1 MRAIRWLQAHII
13 PRLHWGLYLWV
24 ALLPFQLPLEHVL
37 GLRLALS
44 DVALAGTLFVGLACR
59 VLGACPRPEQRRR
72 RTSLDGYLA
81 ALVAIFAMALGVAW
95 ARTGELT
102 TYTLVNKGAGI
113 LVLVTSFYV
122 VVALASAPH
131 RLRRVVA
138 TLLGSVGAVNAVS
151 LALYGAWLRSG
162 GPNSL
167 VSTRRLAGFLI
178 DPNAYGGLLTVALFV
193 QLGVLVGSRTKSRW
207 AQVAGTANVLLLGA
221 GLVLTR
227 SRSAW
232 VALAV
237 GGVVLLWLI
246 RRRLTWKRALIAAT
260 AVGCAGG
267 SLLLLAGGAVTSLLK
282 DALKPASILVRW
294 EQVTGGLRY
303 FPGSPIWG
311 IGLDV
316 YRRLQPPY
324 IIHNTYVWFL
334 VEMGAIG
341 LIVLLAL
348 LARVG
353 RNWAAAL
360 RSTDWSWGL
369 AVGGAAAFAAMLGL
383 AVGIEALY
391 QRPLWLL
398 FALAE
403 LLRQRV
409 SQGRLALSAEHAKE
423 PPLSAIPPTLP
434 PRHDSPR
441 WSNLP
446 SQTMRDRRACLPS
459 EYTDTISHVARV
471 MCLLSRSAR

>member
-1 MRAIRWLQAHII
+1 MRAIRWLQVHIS

-24 ALLPFQLPLEHVL
+24 ALLPFQLHLERVL

-59 VLGACPRPEQRRR
+59 VLGACPRPEQRLRG
-72 RTSLDGYLA
+72 TSLDGYLA
-81 ALVAIFAMALGVAW
+81 ALVAVFAMAFGVAW

-102 TYTLVNKGAGI
+102 TYMLVNKGAGI
-113 LVLVTSFYV
+113 LVLVASFYAA
-122 VVALASAPH
+122 VALASAPE

-151 LALYGAWLRSG
+151 LALYGVWLRSG
-162 GPNSL
+162 GQSPVMSGQ
-167 VSTRRLAGFLI
+167 RLAGFLI
-178 DPNAYGGLLTVALFV
+178 DPNAYGGLLTVALLV
-193 QLGVLVGSRTKSRW
+193 QLGVLVGGRATSRW
-207 AQVAGTANVLLLGA
+207 VQVAGTANVLLLGA

-237 GGVVLLWLI
+237 GGVVFLWLI
-246 RRRLTWKRALIAAT
+246 RRWLTWKRVLIAAT
-260 AVGCAGG
+260 AVGCAGA
-267 SLLLLAGGAVTSLLK
+267 SLWLLAGGAVMSLLK
-282 DALKPASILVRW
+282 DALQPASILLRW

-303 FPGSPIWG
+303 FPDSPIWG

-334 VEMGAIG
+334 VEMGVIG

-348 LARVG
+348 LSRVG

-360 RSTDWSWGL
+360 RSTGWNWGL
-369 AVGGAAAFAAMLGL
+369 AVGCAAAFAAILGL

-391 QRPLWLL
+391 QRHLWLL

-403 LLRQRV
+403 VLRRGV
-409 SQGRLALSAEHAKE
+409 PLRDTVAEK
-423 PPLSAIPPTLP
+423 
-434 PRHDSPR
+434 
-441 WSNLP
+441 
-446 SQTMRDRRACLPS
+446 
-459 EYTDTISHVARV
+459 
-471 MCLLSRSAR
+471 

>member
-1 MRAIRWLQAHII
+1 
-13 PRLHWGLYLWV
+13 
-24 ALLPFQLPLEHVL
+24 
-37 GLRLALS
+37 
-44 DVALAGTLFVGLACR
+44 
-59 VLGACPRPEQRRR
+59 
-72 RTSLDGYLA
+72 
-81 ALVAIFAMALGVAW
+81 
-95 ARTGELT
+95 
-102 TYTLVNKGAGI
+102 
-113 LVLVTSFYV
+113 
-122 VVALASAPH
+122 
-131 RLRRVVA
+131 
-138 TLLGSVGAVNAVS
+138 LLGSVGAVNAVS

-162 GPNSL
+162 GQSPA
-167 VSTRRLAGFLI
+167 VPTQRLAGFLI
-178 DPNAYGGLLTVALFV
+178 DPNAHGGLLTVALLV
-193 QLGVLVGSRTKSRW
+193 QLGVLVGGRTKSRW
-207 AQVAGTANVLLLGA
+207 VQVAGTANVLLLGA

-237 GGVVLLWLI
+237 GGAVLLWLV

-267 SLLLLAGGAVTSLLK
+267 SLWLLAGGAVMSLLK
-282 DALKPASILVRW
+282 DALKPASILLRW

-303 FPGSPIWG
+303 FPDSPIWG

-334 VEMGAIG
+334 VEMGIVG
-341 LIVLLAL
+341 LVVLLAL
-348 LARVG
+348 LSRVG

-360 RSTDWSWGL
+360 RSTDWNWGL

-403 LLRQRV
+403 VLRRGARPRETV
-409 SQGRLALSAEHAKE
+409 AAE
-423 PPLSAIPPTLP
+423 
-434 PRHDSPR
+434 
-441 WSNLP
+441 
-446 SQTMRDRRACLPS
+446 
-459 EYTDTISHVARV
+459 
-471 MCLLSRSAR
+471 

>member
-1 MRAIRWLQAHII
+1 MKAIRWLQVHIS

-24 ALLPFQLPLEHVL
+24 ALLPIQLPLERVL

-44 DVALAGTLFVGLACR
+44 DVALAGTLFVGLACQ
-59 VLGACPRPEQRRR
+59 VLGACPRPERRLR
-72 RTSLDGYLA
+72 RTNLDGYLA
-81 ALVAIFAMALGVAW
+81 ALVAVFAMALGVAW

-102 TYTLVNKGAGI
+102 AYTLVNKGAGI
-113 LVLVTSFYV
+113 LVLVASLYV
-122 VVALASAPH
+122 AVVLASAPE

-162 GPNSL
+162 GQSPVMSGQ
-167 VSTRRLAGFLI
+167 RLAGFLI
-178 DPNAYGGLLTVALFV
+178 DPNAYGGLLTVALLV
-193 QLGVLVGSRTKSRW
+193 QLGVLIGGRTKSRW
-207 AQVAGTANVLLLGA
+207 VQVAGAANVLLLGA

-237 GGVVLLWLI
+237 GGVVFLWLI
-246 RRRLTWKRALIAAT
+246 RRRLTWKRVLIAAT
-260 AVGCAGG
+260 AVGCAGASLWVVAG
-267 SLLLLAGGAVTSLLK
+267 DAVMSLLRS
-282 DALKPASILVRW
+282 ALQPTSILLRW

-303 FPGSPIWG
+303 FPDSPVWG

-334 VEMGAIG
+334 VEMGVIG

-348 LARVG
+348 LSRVG

-369 AVGGAAAFAAMLGL
+369 AVGGTAAFAAMLGL

-403 LLRQRV
+403 VLRQRA
-409 SQGRLALSAEHAKE
+409 SQGRLDLSAVHAKE
-423 PPLSAIPPTLP
+423 PPEGHSSGTPAA
-434 PRHDSPR
+434 S
-441 WSNLP
+441 
-446 SQTMRDRRACLPS
+446 
-459 EYTDTISHVARV
+459 
-471 MCLLSRSAR
+471 

>member
-1 MRAIRWLQAHII
+1 MKAIRWLQAHIT

-24 ALLPFQLPLEHVL
+24 ALLPFQLPLERVL

-59 VLGACPRPEQRRR
+59 VLGACPRPERRLR
-72 RTSLDGYLA
+72 RTSLDGYLV
-81 ALVAIFAMALGVAW
+81 ALVAVFAIALGVAW

-102 TYTLVNKGAGI
+102 TYALVNKGAGI
-113 LVLVTSFYV
+113 LVLIAAFYV
-122 VVALASAPH
+122 AVTLASTPQ
-131 RLRRVVA
+131 RVRRVVA
-138 TLLGSVGAVNAVS
+138 TLLGSVGAVNLAS
-151 LALYGAWLRSG
+151 LALYGAWLRLG
-162 GPNSL
+162 GPSSL
-167 VSTRRLAGFLI
+167 VYGQRLTGFLI
-178 DPNAYGGLLTVALFV
+178 DPNAYGGLLAVALLV

-207 AQVAGTANVLLLGA
+207 VQVAGAANVLLLGA

-246 RRRLTWKRALIAAT
+246 RRRLTWKRVLIGAT

-267 SLLLLAGGAVTSLLK
+267 SLWLLAGDTVTSLLRA
-282 DALKPASILVRW
+282 ALQPDSILLRW
-294 EQVTGGLRY
+294 EQVIGGLRY
-303 FPGSPIWG
+303 FPDSPIWG

-316 YRRLQPPY
+316 YRRVQPPF

-334 VEMGAIG
+334 VEMGVIG

-348 LARVG
+348 LSRVG

-360 RSTDWSWGL
+360 RSTGWNWGL
-369 AVGGAAAFAAMLGL
+369 AVGGTAAFAAMLGL

-403 LLRQRV
+403 VLRQGTSR
-409 SQGRLALSAEHAKE
+409 GRPVLSADHAKE
-423 PPLSAIPPTLP
+423 PPEGYS
-434 PRHDSPR
+434 S
-441 WSNLP
+441 
-446 SQTMRDRRACLPS
+446 
-459 EYTDTISHVARV
+459 DTPAAS
-471 MCLLSRSAR
+471 

>member
-1 MRAIRWLQAHII
+1 MKAIRWLRAHII

-24 ALLPFQLPLEHVL
+24 ALLPFQLPLERVL

-44 DVALAGTLFVGLACR
+44 DVALAGTVFVGLACR
-59 VLGACPRPEQRRR
+59 VLGACPRPERWLR

-81 ALVAIFAMALGVAW
+81 ALVAVFAMALGVAW

-113 LVLVTSFYV
+113 LVLVASFYAT
-122 VVALASAPH
+122 VALASTPE

-151 LALYGAWLRSG
+151 LALYGAWLRLG
-162 GPNSL
+162 GQSPV
-167 VSTRRLAGFLI
+167 VSAQRLAGFLI
-178 DPNAYGGLLTVALFV
+178 DPNAYGGLLTVALLV
-193 QLGVLVGSRTKSRW
+193 QLGVLVGGRTKSRW
-207 AQVAGTANVLLLGA
+207 VQVAGAANVLLLGA

-237 GGVVLLWLI
+237 GGAVLLWLI
-246 RRRLTWKRALIAAT
+246 RRRLTWKRVLIAVA

-267 SLLLLAGGAVTSLLK
+267 TLWLLAGAAVTSLLR
-282 DALKPASILVRW
+282 DALQPASILVRW
-294 EQVTGGLRY
+294 ELITGGLRY
-303 FPGSPIWG
+303 FPDSPIWG
-311 IGLDV
+311 IGLDA

-353 RNWAAAL
+353 RNWTAAL
-360 RSTDWSWGL
+360 RSTGWNWGL
-369 AVGGAAAFAAMLGL
+369 AVGGVAAFASMLGL

-403 LLRQRV
+403 VLRRTA
-409 SQGRLALSAEHAKE
+409 RARDSAS
-423 PPLSAIPPTLP
+423 PLQA
-434 PRHDSPR
+434 
-441 WSNLP
+441 
-446 SQTMRDRRACLPS
+446 RAD
-459 EYTDTISHVARV
+459 EAH
-471 MCLLSRSAR
+471 

>member
-1 MRAIRWLQAHII
+1 MRAARWLQAHIV

-24 ALLPFQLPLEHVL
+24 ALLPFQFHLERVL

-59 VLGACPRPEQRRR
+59 VLGACPRPERRLR

-81 ALVAIFAMALGVAW
+81 ALVAVFAMALGVAW

-113 LVLVTSFYV
+113 LVLVASFYV
-122 VVALASAPH
+122 TVALASTPQ
-131 RLRRVVA
+131 RLRRAVA
-138 TLLGSVGAVNAVS
+138 TLLGSVGAVNAVC
-151 LALYGAWLRSG
+151 LALYGMWLRLG
-162 GPNSL
+162 GQSP
-167 VSTRRLAGFLI
+167 VVDGQRLAGSLI
-178 DPNAYGGLLTVALFV
+178 DPNAYGGLLTVALLV
-193 QLGVLVGSRTKSRW
+193 QLGVLVGGRTKSRW
-207 AQVAGTANVLLLGA
+207 VQVAGTANVLLLGA

-237 GGVVLLWLI
+237 GGVVFLWLI
-246 RRRLTWKRALIAAT
+246 RRRLTWKRVLIGAT

-267 SLLLLAGGAVTSLLK
+267 TLWLLAGGAVMSLLR
-282 DALKPASILVRW
+282 DALQPASILLRW

-303 FPGSPIWG
+303 FPDSPIWG

-334 VEMGAIG
+334 VEMGVIG

-348 LARVG
+348 LSRVG

-360 RSTDWSWGL
+360 RSTGWNWGL
-369 AVGGAAAFAAMLGL
+369 AVGGTAAFAAMLGL

-403 LLRQRV
+403 LLRQTA
-409 SQGRLALSAEHAKE
+409 LARDSAS
-423 PPLSAIPPTLP
+423 PPQA
-434 PRHDSPR
+434 
-441 WSNLP
+441 
-446 SQTMRDRRACLPS
+446 RAD
-459 EYTDTISHVARV
+459 EAH
-471 MCLLSRSAR
+471 

>member
-1 MRAIRWLQAHII
+1 
-13 PRLHWGLYLWV
+13 LWV
-24 ALLPFQLPLEHVL
+24 ALLPFQLPLERVL

-44 DVALAGTLFVGLACR
+44 DVALAGTVFVGLACR
-59 VLGACPRPEQRRR
+59 VLGACPRPERWLR

-81 ALVAIFAMALGVAW
+81 ALVAVFAMALGVAW

-113 LVLVTSFYV
+113 LVLVASFYAT
-122 VVALASAPH
+122 VALASTPE

-151 LALYGAWLRSG
+151 LALYGAWLRLG
-162 GPNSL
+162 GQSPV
-167 VSTRRLAGFLI
+167 VSAQRLAGFLI
-178 DPNAYGGLLTVALFV
+178 DPNAYGGLLTVALLV
-193 QLGVLVGSRTKSRW
+193 QLGVLVGGRTKSRW
-207 AQVAGTANVLLLGA
+207 VQVAGAANVLLLGA

-237 GGVVLLWLI
+237 GGAVLLWLI
-246 RRRLTWKRALIAAT
+246 RRRLTWKRVLR
-260 AVGCAGG
+260 
-267 SLLLLAGGAVTSLLK
+267 
-282 DALKPASILVRW
+282 DALQPASILVRW
-294 EQVTGGLRY
+294 ELITGGLRY
-303 FPGSPIWG
+303 FPDSPIWG
-311 IGLDV
+311 IGLDA

-353 RNWAAAL
+353 RNWTAAL
-360 RSTDWSWGL
+360 RSTGWNWGL
-369 AVGGAAAFAAMLGL
+369 AVGGVAAFASMLGL

-403 LLRQRV
+403 VLRRTA
-409 SQGRLALSAEHAKE
+409 RARDSAS
-423 PPLSAIPPTLP
+423 PLQA
-434 PRHDSPR
+434 
-441 WSNLP
+441 
-446 SQTMRDRRACLPS
+446 RAD
-459 EYTDTISHVARV
+459 EAH
-471 MCLLSRSAR
+471 